1 MATES
6 NHRYAILTETN
17 GGEYETWY
25 TFIRY
30 DGNEEAIHNLDE
42 QFKKIRFYI
51 IDELST
57 FEIEY
62 KRLVCEQTAREM
74 CKMDLN
80 SYMFHRKFDGKLSLI
95 DFGFSKNDRNDD
107 RIEKINDKIG
117 MGDIDRY
124 IDNEDP
130 CDSDFESVSDS
141 QSVRSNSDSESDAGS
156 DRGSDD
162 DRYYR
167 ERNDR
172 NGNDR
177 NDRNRR
183 YSYSSDESE
192 KKESPPRYKN
202 DQKGSKSSNEL
213 KNDKGSKSSNELKND
228 KGKSFNDS
236 KNSNNSK
243 NDLKNDQKGSKNS
256 NDSND
261 SNNSKNDL
269 KNDQKGSKNSNDSK
283 VNKDSKTKG

>member
-172 NGNDR
+172 N
-177 NDRNRR
+177 RR

-213 KNDKGSKSSNELKND
+213 KNDKGKSFNDSKND

-236 KNSNNSK
+236 NNSNNSK

>member
-6 NHRYAILTETN
+6 THRYAILTETN

-30 DGNEEAIHNLDE
+30 EGNEEAIKHLDE

-95 DFGFSKNDRNDD
+95 DFGFSKHDRNDD
-107 RIEKINDKIG
+107 KIEKINDKIG

-124 IDNEDP
+124 IDMEDP

-141 QSVRSNSDSESDAGS
+141 QSVRSYESDSDHSDHSDHSDNDS
-156 DRGSDD
+156 DR

-167 ERNDR
+167 
-172 NGNDR
+172 NDR
-177 NDRNRR
+177 NDRNDRRNDDRNYR
-183 YSYSSDESE
+183 YSYSSDSDQ
-192 KKESPPRYKN
+192 KDSPPSRY
-202 DQKGSKSSNEL
+202 
-213 KNDKGSKSSNELKND
+213 KNDKGSKSSNDLKND
-228 KGKSFNDS
+228 KGS
-236 KNSNNSK
+236 KNSNESK
-243 NDLKNDQKGSKNS
+243 NESKNDHKNESKTDKGSKNTNDLKNDQKSSKNS
-256 NDSND
+256 NDLKD
-261 SNNSKNDL
+261 SKEST
-269 KNDQKGSKNSNDSK
+269 K
-283 VNKDSKTKG
+283 VNKDSKAKDDKKGTR

>member
-6 NHRYAILTETN
+6 NHHYAILTETN

-30 DGNEEAIHNLDE
+30 EGNEEAIHNLDE

-124 IDNEDP
+124 IDKEDP

-141 QSVRSNSDSESDAGS
+141 QSVRSHSESDAGS
-156 DRGSDD
+156 DSDRGSDD
-162 DRYYR
+162 GRYYR
-167 ERNDR
+167 
-172 NGNDR
+172 NDR
-177 NDRNRR
+177 NDRDDRNDRR

-202 DQKGSKSSNEL
+202 EQKGSKSWNEL
-213 KNDKGSKSSNELKND
+213 KNDN
-228 KGKSFNDS
+228 
-236 KNSNNSK
+236 
-243 NDLKNDQKGSKNS
+243 KGSKNS
-256 NDSND
+256 NDSKNDNKGSKSSND
-261 SNNSKNDL
+261 SKNES
-269 KNDQKGSKNSNDSK
+269 KNDQKGSKESNNSNNSKNDQKGSKKSNDSK

>member
-30 DGNEEAIHNLDE
+30 EGNEEAIHNLDE

-62 KRLVCEQTAREM
+62 KRLVGEQTAREM

-124 IDNEDP
+124 IDKEDP

-141 QSVRSNSDSESDAGS
+141 QSVRSDSESDSES

-162 DRYYR
+162 ERYYR
-167 ERNDR
+167 ERNG
-172 NGNDR
+172 NGNG

-202 DQKGSKSSNEL
+202 EQKGLKSSNEL
-213 KNDKGSKSSNELKND
+213 KNGSKSSND
-228 KGKSFNDS
+228 
-236 KNSNNSK
+236 SK
-243 NDLKNDQKGSKNS
+243 NDLKNDQKGSKN
-256 NDSND
+256 N
-261 SNNSKNDL
+261 SNNSNNS
-269 KNDQKGSKNSNDSK
+269 KNDQKGSKKSNDSK

>member
-213 KNDKGSKSSNELKND
+213 KNDKGKSFNDSKND

-236 KNSNNSK
+236 NNSKNDSK
-243 NDLKNDQKGSKNS
+243 NDLKNDQKGSKN
-256 NDSND
+256 SND